1 MMNITEET
9 IGRLRRTLERYDKLV
24 VEEANHYLG
33 TVWLAAISEPAP
45 DLRPFETVEE
55 VEAELLR
62 SLDEQARARKEL
74 ADELRRARGESR
86 A

>member
-1 MMNITEET
+1 M
-9 IGRLRRTLERYDKLV
+9 RKTLSRYDTLV

-33 TVWLAAISEPAP
+33 ALWLSAITEPAP

-62 SLDEQARARKEL
+62 FLEEQAHVRKEL
-74 ADELRRARGESR
+74 ADELRKARLD
-86 A
+86 